1 MTMVQR
7 APLLTDEV
15 LARFDERAATY
26 DRENRFFDED
36 FEELRD
42 SGFLLAAVPAEMGGS
57 GLGLDEYSK
66 LQSQLAYYAAPTAL
80 AVNMHCYWTGLAA
93 DLMKMG
99 DDSVKWILE
108 KAVAGEVFAAIHGEA
123 GNDIPAMYSTTKAE
137 RTDGG
142 WLITGHKIFGS
153 LSPVWTY
160 GGFPA
165 PDNSQPPPPHIFPV
179 FLPRHTPGGE

>member
-1 MTMVQR
+1 MTV
-7 APLLTDEV
+7 LTDATLDR
-15 LARFDERAATY
+15 LAERTATY

-42 SGFLLAAVPAEMGGS
+42 SGYLLAAVPAEMGGS

-80 AVNMHCYWTGLAA
+80 AVNMHCNWTGLAA

-108 KAVAGEVFAAIHGEA
+108 KAVAGEVFAARQGVA
-123 GNDIPAMYSTTKAE
+123 
-137 RTDGG
+137 DG
-142 WLITGHKIFGS
+142 
-153 LSPVWTY
+153 
-160 GGFPA
+160 
-165 PDNSQPPPPHIFPV
+165 
-179 FLPRHTPGGE
+179 R